1 MVFDAWHKGG
11 KTVLIINV
19 GSEKKAGKDERELWR
34 RRRDIMLHK
43 LLFFAY
49 AVAVPMNIYRFTI
62 DMCTET
68 QVWLRVLYYFLLD
81 VNQNWKLT
89 TYIRN
94 FLITNQTH

>member
-1 MVFDAWHKGG
+1 
-11 KTVLIINV
+11 
-19 GSEKKAGKDERELWR
+19 
-34 RRRDIMLHK
+34 MLHK

-81 VNQNWKLT
+81 VNQN
-89 TYIRN
+89 
-94 FLITNQTH
+94 